1 MCDEFLFR
9 AKMQNSTQKVG
20 EVEITFERN
29 YAFMRDNL
37 ICRKP
42 RVKSE
47 LVSADVTIVS
57 LENTKKILFNG
68 VFQNLNVIFSSSST
82 SRK

>member
-1 MCDEFLFR
+1 
-9 AKMQNSTQKVG
+9 MQNSTQKVG
-20 EVEITFERN
+20 EVEITFARN

-42 RVKSE
+42 SE
-47 LVSADVTIVS
+47 LVSADVTFVS

-68 VFQNLNVIFSSSST
+68 VFKNLNVIFFIFFDF
-82 SRK
+82 